1 MTAVAFIGLGVM
13 GSGMARNLIKH
24 GHRVTVFDRMSHI
37 GALFQD
43 TTATIAK
50 SASEAARE
58 SEMVITMLPRPRD
71 VRDAIIGPDSAATSL
86 KKGSLIIDMSTGS
99 PAESRRL
106 GKDLEKFGLSLL
118 DAPVGRTPMDATAG
132 TLLILAGGKA
142 EDLERARP
150 LLSCMGNEI
159 IHAGPL
165 GSGGTLKLVN
175 NYMTVIGNVMAAET
189 LAFGK
194 RAGLDRNV
202 LMRVLQS
209 TVAGK
214 GAINVIYPR
223 KVLSGDVTPMFSTR
237 LAHKD
242 LVLALELANE
252 VGAPL
257 ALGGVAREMLS
268 LAGARGRWDQDMS
281 ALLLALEE
289 ISDGPAAGTP
299 DNTGE

>member
-1 MTAVAFIGLGVM
+1 MTAVAFIGLGRM
-13 GSGMARNLIKH
+13 GYGMARNLIKH
-24 GHRVTVFDRMSHI
+24 GHAVTVFDRVQSI
-37 GALFQD
+37 ADAFRD
-43 TTATIAK
+43 ATASIAK
-50 SASEAARE
+50 SPSEAACQAE
-58 SEMVITMLPRPRD
+58 TVITMLPRPSD
-71 VRDAIIGPDSAATSL
+71 VRDAVLGPEGAATSL
-86 KKGSLIIDMSTGS
+86 RKGGLIIDMSTGS

-106 GKDLEKFGLSLL
+106 GEDLEKLGLSLI
-118 DAPVGRTPMDATAG
+118 DAPVGRTPMDAAAG

-142 EDLERARP
+142 EDVERARP
-150 LLSCMGNEI
+150 LLLCIGNEI

-175 NYMTVIGNVMAAET
+175 NYMTVIGNAVAAET

-194 RAGLDRNV
+194 RAGLDRDV

-252 VGAPL
+252 VGVPL
-257 ALGGVAREMLS
+257 SLGGVAREMLS
-268 LAGARGRWDQDMS
+268 LAGARGRWDQDMT
-281 ALLLALEE
+281 ALLLVLEE
-289 ISDGPAAGTP
+289 ISDGSTAGTP
-299 DNTGE
+299 ANRGE